1 MLLIISNIAN
11 SATLLFGI
19 IAIIYSV
26 REEKA
31 IKQLVDNE
39 LKQKQRLFEITMMKE
54 IQDRI
59 GYSLEIEKVVD
70 VIVGSLDALLKYSTV
85 SALVLENEPKEFKT
99 HVKEAVSRQYINSL
113 KEALLK
119 SYTTIEGKDVQE
131 IPEGN
136 VSGVALDDLN
146 HTPPGSSF
154 HVPLI
159 VNDRVVAMINVS
171 AIRPNAFTE
180 AEMTT
185 LYKIAAQASEALSRL
200 ENILT
205 VEKGKLMAMIG
216 SLADGLF
223 MVDVSG
229 RLSVINNAAKD
240 FLAIAKDNPSTID
253 LLSALPNSYDFSS
266 KIQRAINHK
275 RIIEEKEVT
284 IDQKIFQI
292 FITPVFDVSI
302 TTEKKVIGVSVVLHD
317 ITLEKSVAKM
327 KEDFTNVMVHELRSP
342 LTAIKSSSELLIDP
356 PGPLAEAEKNKIIG
370 LIAQQSRKMLDEVAL
385 ILDAAKLEAGLFT
398 IQKIPS
404 DLKEL
409 ITERVQI
416 FQATAHEKF
425 INLIVDLDPSIPT
438 FSFDPIHVGQVINN
452 LISNALKF
460 TSSGG
465 SIKISAKPAIGSVII
480 SVSDTGAGIPKE
492 KQHLLFTKF
501 TQLSGAEHGSVGTGL
516 GLYIVKGVVE
526 AHGGTVNVESEEGRG
541 TTFTFNLPLND
552 VKAADKDTSSAPQ
565 AAALLAG
572 VKPRMI
578 N

>member
-1 MLLIISNIAN
+1 MLIIISIIAIA
-11 SATLLFGI
+11 ATIIFGV
-19 IAIIYSV
+19 IAIIYSI

-31 IKQLVDNE
+31 IKELVDNE

-59 GYSLEIEKVVD
+59 GYSLESGNVVE
-70 VIVGSLDALLKYSTV
+70 VIVGSLDALLNYSTV
-85 SALVLENEPKEFKT
+85 SSIVREDNLLKFTT
-99 HVKEAVSRQYINSL
+99 HVKEPVSRQYIETVKIAMLQSYAAI
-113 KEALLK
+113 EA
-119 SYTTIEGKDVQE
+119 TN
-131 IPEGN
+131 IPMRDDGS
-136 VSGVALDDLN
+136 VLGVALDDLN
-146 HTPPGSSF
+146 HARPISF
-154 HVPLI
+154 FHIPII
-159 VNDRVVAMINVS
+159 VNDKVTSIISVS
-171 AIRPNAFTE
+171 STKQNNFTE

-223 MVDVSG
+223 MVDVNG
-229 RLSVINNAAKD
+229 QLTVINDAAKD
-240 FLAIAKDNPSTID
+240 FLGIPKDNPSTID

-275 RIIEEKEVT
+275 RVIEEKEVP

-292 FITPVFDVSI
+292 FITPVFDDSI
-302 TTEKKVIGVSVVLHD
+302 TTEKKVIGVSVLLHD

-342 LTAIKSSSELLIDP
+342 LTAIKASSELILDP
-356 PGPLAEAEKNKIIG
+356 PGPLAEEEKNKIIG

-398 IQKIPS
+398 IQKIPG
-404 DLKEL
+404 DLKQL
-409 ITERVQI
+409 INERIQI
-416 FQATAHEKF
+416 FQAQSHEKF
-425 INLIVDLDPSIPT
+425 INLIVDIDPSIPM
-438 FSFDPIHVGQVINN
+438 FNFDPIHVGQVVNN

-465 SIKISAKPAIGSVII
+465 TIKISAKPAIGSVVV
-480 SVSDTGAGIPKE
+480 SVSDTGAGIPKD
-492 KQHLLFTKF
+492 KQHLLFSKF
-501 TQLSGAEHGSVGTGL
+501 TQLSGADHGSVGTGL

-526 AHGGTVNVESEEGRG
+526 AHGGTVSLDSEEGRG
-541 TTFTFNLPLND
+541 TTITFSLPIDGAKQTTTEQHPVLTPEN
-552 VKAADKDTSSAPQ
+552 KPQ
-565 AAALLAG
+565 
-572 VKPRMI
+572 RMV